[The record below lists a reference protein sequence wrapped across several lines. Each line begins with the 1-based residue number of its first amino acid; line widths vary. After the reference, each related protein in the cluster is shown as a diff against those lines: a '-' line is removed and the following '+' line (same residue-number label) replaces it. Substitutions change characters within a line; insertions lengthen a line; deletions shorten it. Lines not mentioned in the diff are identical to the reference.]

1 MKLVIADNFGPSL
14 TSRRNLLS
22 LAQHLLLYC
31 VVVATHGLLRIQKG
45 ALSLVIVKLLLRMAA
60 HIRASGAGV

>member
-14 TSRRNLLS
+14 TARRNLLS

-31 VVVATHGLLRIQKG
+31 VVVPTHSLLRIQEG
-45 ALSLVIVKLLLRMAA
+45 TLSLVIVKLLLRMAA
-60 HIRASGAGV
+60 HIRASGA